1 MRPQVIAITITVN
14 IKIELVNAELK
25 EFLPKEIELISHE
38 AINYSHFNRGGLH
51 LDQRGDGALACNFI
65 STRVW
70 MRPQVIAITITMFNT
85 HRTVSR
91 LEDSYHPND
100 GETDTRPHKS
110 SLGETLNSAKGQYNT
125 YDKSF
130 KVLSLNE

>member
-1 MRPQVIAITITVN
+1 M
-14 IKIELVNAELK
+14 NAELK

-70 MRPQVIAITITMFNT
+70 MRPQVIAITITVNIKIELVNAELKEFLPKEIELISHEAINYSRFNRGGL
-85 HRTVSR
+85 HLDQRG
-91 LEDSYHPND
+91 D
-100 GETDTRPHKS
+100 GALACSFYKHKS
-110 SLGETLNSAKGQYNT
+110 LDEAPSHSNNNNS
-125 YDKSF
+125 
-130 KVLSLNE
+130 